1 MTFNRLKYIGF
12 IMAISLATVVH
23 AQVDKEKKSIKIP
36 AEQSEKEKDS
46 SPQKIKVEPKK
57 LPDVSKESGT
67 TINGISTK
75 GFNKYKIKESE
86 NNFSMVYDDGLR
98 NSGEIFEKRWK
109 KDAATTGIIRT
120 MSDQFLGEHRTNT
133 KFVNIV
139 CRDHEYPDGDRVR
152 IYLNEDIIY
161 PEILLTSQYRRLQID
176 LKEGIN
182 KIDILALNQGES
194 GPNTAEFIVYDDKGT
209 TVSSKEWNLLTGVKA
224 TIIFINEKLQ
234 IEPKSEGN

>member
-1 MTFNRLKYIGF
+1 MFTFAN
-12 IMAISLATVVH
+12 

-36 AEQSEKEKDS
+36 AEQSQKEKDS

-57 LPDVSKESGT
+57 LPDISKESGG

-75 GFNKYKIKESE
+75 GFNKYKIKESD
-86 NNFSMVYDDGLR
+86 NNFSMVFDDGLR
-98 NSGEIFEKRWK
+98 NPGEIFEKRWK
-109 KDAATTGIIRT
+109 KDAAKTGMIRT

-152 IYLNEDIIY
+152 IFLNDEIVH
-161 PEILLTSQYRRLQID
+161 PEILLTGSYRRVQID
-176 LKEGIN
+176 LLEGIN
-182 KIDILALNQGES
+182 KIDIQALNQGES
-194 GPNTAEFIVYDDKGT
+194 GPNTAEFIVYDDKGSL
-209 TVSSKEWNLLTGVKA
+209 VSSKEWNLLTGVKA